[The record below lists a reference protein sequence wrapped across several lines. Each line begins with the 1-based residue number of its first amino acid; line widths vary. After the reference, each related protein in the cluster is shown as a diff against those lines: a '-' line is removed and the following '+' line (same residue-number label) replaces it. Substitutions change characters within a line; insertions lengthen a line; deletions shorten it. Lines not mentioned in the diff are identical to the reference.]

1 MAAGDNSSM
10 KPESIR
16 VVDGYDA
23 PANGS
28 DRNGS
33 EQHNQPSHNGTNSS
47 SSSSSSSSSFFFFFF
62 SSSSSSSAPD
72 KLGDKSGPLRSVALL
87 ENE

>member
-47 SSSSSSSSSFFFFFF
+47 SSSSSSFFFFF
-62 SSSSSSSAPD
+62 SFFSSSSSAPD